1 METLIFK
8 WNESNELL
16 APFFLTKIWNQF
28 PEFKQ
33 FDNLNILLRK
43 KKILK
48 NRTLHKGQS
57 YQAALEC
64 KSKREVRSMIYY
76 RYQLTVTDEQGIA
89 IEILSDFVV
98 ITNNVEKFNL
108 TKVREVKSHPN
119 LSEISKEKLSKDK
132 KLTFTVDW
140 TNVLK
145 YLAKVEDYNPVHSQ
159 SGVIPGDYVAMQIIQ
174 HWSDVNRRN
183 KIKANEIIHN
193 YQSIELKFIHP
204 MYRENQI
211 YCESN
216 IAEGVLTVSV
226 FNQYGEKCIV
236 FTCV

>member
-1 METLIFK
+1 METLTFK

-16 APFFLTKIWNQF
+16 DPFFLTKIWNQF

-33 FDNLNILLRK
+33 FDNQNILLRK
-43 KKILK
+43 KEILK
-48 NRTLHKGQS
+48 NRALHKGQS

-76 RYQLTVTDEQGIA
+76 RYQLTVMDKQGIA

-98 ITNNVEKFNL
+98 VTNNVEKFNP
-108 TKVREVKSHPN
+108 TKAREVKSHPD
-119 LSEISKEKLSKDK
+119 LSEFPKEKLSKDK
-132 KLTFTVDW
+132 ELTFTVDW

-145 YLAKVEDYNPVHSQ
+145 YLAKVEDDNPVHPQ
-159 SGVIPGDYVAMQIIQ
+159 SGVIPGDYIAMQIIQ
-174 HWSDVNRRN
+174 HWSDVNRR
-183 KIKANEIIHN
+183 KEIKANEVIQN

-204 MYRENQI
+204 TYREDQI

-216 IAEGVLTVSV
+216 IAEDVLTVSV
-226 FNQYGEKCIV
+226 FNQYGEKCMI